1 MSDQTETLRDTITAA
16 FEEHVPE
23 VPAGTD
29 PGQVVDGTI
38 PPPEAEKPGRTAGR
52 PRDEKGKLLP
62 GKPAD
67 NKGFVQQKEPEGTV
81 AAVPQP
87 AEPAIPRPSSWR
99 KDMWPVWDKLNQ
111 GTPLNAQEQRQLAKY
126 NVERENDFAKGVS
139 TYKNEWDQ
147 VKPIA
152 EAMQQFLPELQKNNI
167 KPEQWISNLGNA
179 HRMLATGAPEAKASM
194 FLKLAKDYG
203 VPIESL
209 FVQGQDGRLYANP
222 SIQPHQ
228 QQQAP
233 QPDVTQTVRQILL
246 EEKVSQ
252 ELHDFATTTDD
263 KGNLK
268 HPHFPILKQTMQGL
282 LQAELAQD
290 INEAYDIAL
299 KHPRHADIYAQVQE
313 QEQRV
318 ELERKAAEQAK
329 VVTRARTNAVSVKG
343 STPTAPAGNSQKSR
357 RETIA
362 DAFDQHSEG
371 GRL

>member
-1 MSDQTETLRDTITAA
+1 MSDEKAETLRETITAA
-16 FEEHVPE
+16 FEEHVPAE
-23 VPAGTD
+23 APAGTD
-29 PGQVVDGTI
+29 PGQVVEGTI
-38 PPPEAEKPGRTAGR
+38 PPPEAEKPGRIAGR

-62 GKPAD
+62 GKP
-67 NKGFVQQKEPEGTV
+67 QKEQPKEQEGTV

-87 AEPAIPRPSSWR
+87 AEPPIPRPSSWR

-111 GTPLNAQEQRQLAKY
+111 GVPLNPQEQRQLAKY
-126 NVERENDFAKGVS
+126 NAERENDFAKGVS

-152 EAMQQFLPELQKNNI
+152 EAMQQFLPDLQKANI

-228 QQQAP
+228 PQPQAP
-233 QPDVTQTVRQILL
+233 QPDVQQTVRQILL

-252 ELHDFATTTDD
+252 ELHDFATATDD

-268 HPHFPILKQTMQGL
+268 HPHFEALKQTMHGL

-290 INEAYDIAL
+290 IRDAYDIAL
-299 KHPRHADIYAQVQE
+299 KHPRHADILAQVHE
-313 QEQRV
+313 QEQRA

-329 VVTRARTNAVSVKG
+329 VVARAKTNAVSVKG

-362 DAFDQHSEG
+362 EAFDMHSDG